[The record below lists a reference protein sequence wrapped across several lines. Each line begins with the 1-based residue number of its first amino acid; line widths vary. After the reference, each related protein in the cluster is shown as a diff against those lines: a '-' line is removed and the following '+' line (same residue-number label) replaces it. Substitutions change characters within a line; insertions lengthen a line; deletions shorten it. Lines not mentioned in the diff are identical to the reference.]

1 MCLAVPM
8 KVLQIKENTAKVD
21 IGGAEKTVLLDII
34 DEPPKVGDYVLVH
47 AGFAIHLIDEEEA
60 QITLG
65 YLKELFA
72 HDTEISK

>member
-8 KVLQIKENTAKVD
+8 RVVHIEENVARVNV
-21 IGGAEKTVLLDII
+21 GGAEKTVRLEII
-34 DEPPKVGDYVLVH
+34 DELPKVGDYVLVH

-60 QITLG
+60 RITLG

-72 HDTEISK
+72 HDTEIYK